1 MYQLGRYRWEY
12 GGPVLTSE
20 GIQEKILVT
29 RREGSPPM
37 LIVISSPCERY
48 CEARESALVNTLR
61 YISDILA
68 YEINDLDFSEYWH
81 DVEKL

>member
-1 MYQLGRYRWEY
+1 M
-12 GGPVLTSE
+12 
-20 GIQEKILVT
+20 GIWWPCSHFIGNLEKILVM

-37 LIVISSPCERY
+37 LIVVSRPCERY

-68 YEINDLDFSEYWH
+68 YEINDLDFFEYWH
-81 DVEKL
+81 DVGKF

>member
-12 GGPVLTSE
+12 GGPILNSE

-37 LIVISSPCERY
+37 LIVVSRPCEQS
-48 CEARESALVNTLR
+48 CEARETVLIIYCTTSVIFW
-61 YISDILA
+61 YM
-68 YEINDLDFSEYWH
+68 
-81 DVEKL
+81 K